1 MEGDKKPVIASKLK
15 VHNTL
20 SGEKELFLPIKDG
33 EVGMYVCGPTTYNYI
48 HLGNA
53 RPIVVFDTVRRYLE
67 YLGYKVSY
75 VQNFTDV
82 DDKIIKRAQEEQTT
96 PHELSHKYIEEYF
109 LDADRLN
116 VKRASIHPKVSEH
129 IKEII
134 DFVQGLIDKGH
145 AYELEGDVYFSVPSF
160 PGYGKLSKRTLDD
173 LQAGARVGVDERK
186 HHPGDFALWKKAK
199 EGEPYWPSPWGDGRP
214 GWHIECSA
222 MSAKYL
228 GCGFDIHAGG
238 FDLIFPH
245 HENEIAQSEA
255 RFGVPMAKY
264 WLHNGFITV
273 NEEKMS
279 KSLGNFFLLRDILA
293 KYSPEVVRFYLLSTH
308 YRSPID
314 FDDEKLDIA
323 GRSLERLQT
332 AYRLLKEAVSKGVSQ
347 SGAKTELNLADETA
361 KMQSLFC
368 EAMNDD
374 FNTALAI
381 AVLFDF
387 ARLLNTAVSAGIT
400 EEGRIQELI
409 AAGERYKKLADIL
422 GLELKQGLANLDQEL
437 AEKVEG
443 LIQARQDAR
452 KNKDYSRADAIREE
466 LKEMGITI
474 EDTPQG
480 IRWRKK

>member
-1 MEGDKKPVIASKLK
+1 MISNKLK

-20 SGEKELFLPIKDG
+20 TGQKELFSPIKNG

-67 YLGYKVSY
+67 YLGYNVNY

-82 DDKIIKRAQEEQTT
+82 DDKIIKRAQEEKTS
-96 PHELSHKYIEEYF
+96 PHELAHKYIEKYF
-109 LDADRLN
+109 IDADRLN
-116 VKRASIHPKVSEH
+116 VKRAVVHPKVSEH

-134 DFVQGLIDKGH
+134 EFVQGLIENGH
-145 AYELEGDVYFSVPSF
+145 AYELEGDVYFSVTSF
-160 PGYGKLSKRTLDD
+160 PDYGKLSNRTLDD

-186 HHPGDFALWKKAK
+186 RHPGDFALWKKAK
-199 EGEPYWPSPWGDGRP
+199 EGEPFWPSPWGDGRP

-228 GCGFDIHAGG
+228 GCSFDIHAGG
-238 FDLIFPH
+238 YDLIFPH

-264 WLHNGFITV
+264 WMHNGFITV

-279 KSLGNFFLLRDILA
+279 KSLGNFFLLRDILE
-293 KYSPEVVRFYLLSTH
+293 KYSPQVVRFYLLATH
-308 YRSPID
+308 YRSPLD
-314 FDDEKLDIA
+314 FDDEKLEIA
-323 GRSLERLQT
+323 EKSLERLQT
-332 AYRLLKEAVSKGVSQ
+332 AYRLLQEAVSKGVS
-347 SGAKTELNLADETA
+347 GPGGKTELNLAVETSR
-361 KMQSLFC
+361 MESLFC

-374 FNTALAI
+374 FNTSLAI
-381 AVLFDF
+381 AILFDY
-387 ARLLNTAVSAGIT
+387 ARLLNTAVSAGIK
-400 EEGRIQELI
+400 EEAEMRELKK
-409 AAGERYKKLADIL
+409 AGELYKKLADIL
-422 GLELKQGLANLDQEL
+422 GMELEQAPAGLEQEL
-437 AEKVEG
+437 ADKVEE
-443 LIQARQDAR
+443 LIGQRQDAR
-452 KNKDYSRADAIREE
+452 KNKDFARADAIREE

-480 IRWRKK
+480 VRWRKK